1 MWNPNRWVQI
11 ALRGAVGLV
20 AVLWLVLLI
29 AGVPEPH
36 WKVWMGYILI
46 MLGLFIFAFW
56 VVGRNKD

>member
-1 MWNPNRWVQI
+1 
-11 ALRGAVGLV
+11 LRGAVGLV